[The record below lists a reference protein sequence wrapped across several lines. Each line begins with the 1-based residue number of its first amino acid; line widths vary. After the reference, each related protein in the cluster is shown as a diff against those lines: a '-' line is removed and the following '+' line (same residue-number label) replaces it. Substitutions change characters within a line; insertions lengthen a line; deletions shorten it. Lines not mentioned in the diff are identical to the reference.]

1 MRLRAVAIVLAVVG
15 AFVLATAAPSG
26 AGQQLANLT
35 GDFECT
41 TPGTF
46 TVFWTIDNLVGAD
59 GEVTSAVLSG
69 AAEGDLSDA
78 WTPNPFSSEDLATTA
93 SSLVSGDTVGTVTL
107 EATVVF
113 QLKGPLEVDLSAN
126 VELDGSC
133 ELPPSTDPPV
143 TDASTTTVQS
153 VQDAATTRP
162 SFTG

>member
-1 MRLRAVAIVLAVVG
+1 MRLRAIAIVLAVVG
-15 AFVLATAAPSG
+15 AFVLVTAAPSS
-26 AGQQLANLT
+26 AGQQLATLS

-46 TVFWTIDNLVGAD
+46 TVFWTIENLVGAD
-59 GEVTSAVLSG
+59 GEVESAVLSG

-78 WTPNPFSSEDLATTA
+78 WSPNPFSSDDLSTSA
-93 SSLVSGDTVGTVTL
+93 SGIVSGDTVGTVTL

-113 QLKGPLEVDLSAN
+113 QLKGDFEVDLSAD

-133 ELPPSTDPPV
+133 EAPPETDPATTEAPST
-143 TDASTTTVQS
+143 S
-153 VQDAATTRP
+153 VQEAATTRP